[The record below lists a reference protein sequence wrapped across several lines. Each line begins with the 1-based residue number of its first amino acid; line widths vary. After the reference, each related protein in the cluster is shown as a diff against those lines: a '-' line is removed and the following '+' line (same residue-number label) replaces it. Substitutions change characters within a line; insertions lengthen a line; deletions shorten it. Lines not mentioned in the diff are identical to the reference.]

1 MALYKKEANFKRF
14 PIVDRGPSHYEELAA
29 QALESSKEHLN
40 LSYSQ
45 KLCGAEGAVEF
56 RDGGVYTY
64 DNHGKRYL
72 DCLGGYGIF
81 NVGHRHPR
89 VIAAV
94 KAQLDQVCLHSQ
106 DLLNPWA
113 AYLAKQ
119 LAAVAPGDL
128 QYTFFCNSGTE
139 AVEGALK
146 LARLYTGKSEI
157 ISTKNS
163 YHGVSMGALS
173 ATGREV
179 FRKPFEPLLNG
190 FTHVPFGDIDA
201 MEKAITKN
209 TAAVILEPIQG
220 EGGIFV
226 PPAGYLRKV
235 RQLTKKKGVLLILD
249 EVQTG
254 MGRTGRM
261 FGCEHEGVVPDI
273 MCLAKALGGGVMP
286 IGCFMS
292 TAKIW
297 KVLEPN
303 PSIHNSTF
311 GGNPLACTAAS
322 ATIEVLMDE
331 HLPAR
336 AAVMGNHFTR
346 KLQELRQRYP
356 RHLSDVRGRGLLI
369 GLEFTSKELRE
380 QVQVELFHRGVLVA
394 ATMNA
399 NRTIRIE
406 PPLIITES
414 QINFMIDTLEGILM
428 EVEPVE
434 INRVPS
440 ALPEKT
446 TKKSQQTEG
455 TKAAKALKKLLSGK
469 KSSKKN
475 KKKEAKELKSKAK
488 SPKAKSAKTRAAKN
502 KVSKTKSPK
511 TKAQKSNGRTDR
523 VHGGRR

>member
-1 MALYKKEANFKRF
+1 MAVYKKDVVRKRF
-14 PIVDRGPSHYEELAA
+14 PVVDRGPTHYEDIAE
-29 QALESSKEHLN
+29 QALENSIEHLN
-40 LSYSQ
+40 HAYRS
-45 KLCGAEGAVEF
+45 KLCGAEGVVEF

-81 NVGHRHPR
+81 NVGHRHPK

-113 AYLAKQ
+113 AHLARQ
-119 LAAVAPGDL
+119 LAALAPGDL
-128 QYTFFCNSGTE
+128 KYSFFCNSGTE
-139 AVEGALK
+139 AVEGAIK
-146 LARLYTGKSEI
+146 LARLYTGKTEI
-157 ISTKNS
+157 ISTKNA

-173 ATGREV
+173 ATGRDV

-190 FTHVPFGDIDA
+190 FVHVPFGDADA
-201 MEKAITKN
+201 LEKAIGKN

-220 EGGIFV
+220 EGGINV

-235 RQLTKKKGVLLILD
+235 RQITKKKGVLLILD

-254 MGRTGRM
+254 LGRTGRM
-261 FGCEHEGVVPDI
+261 FACEHEAVVPDI
-273 MCLAKALGGGVMP
+273 LCLAKALSGGVVP
-286 IGCFMS
+286 IGCFMATS
-292 TAKIW
+292 KIW

-303 PSIHNSTF
+303 PTIHNSTF

-322 ATIEVLMDE
+322 ACLEVLMEE

-336 AAVMGNHFTR
+336 SAVMGNYFMR
-346 KLQELRQRYP
+346 KLNELIDEYP
-356 RHLSDVRGRGLLI
+356 DYLSDVRGRGLLI

-380 QVQVELFHRGVLVA
+380 AVQVELFHRGVLVA

-414 QINFMIDTLEGILM
+414 QINLMIDTLESIL
-428 EVEPVE
+428 VELTPKGKW
-434 INRVPS
+434 RK
-440 ALPEKT
+440 A
-446 TKKSQQTEG
+446 KS
-455 TKAAKALKKLLSGK
+455 
-469 KSSKKN
+469 KN
-475 KKKEAKELKSKAK
+475 KKKKAK
-488 SPKAKSAKTRAAKN
+488 
-502 KVSKTKSPK
+502 
-511 TKAQKSNGRTDR
+511 
-523 VHGGRR
+523 

>member
-1 MALYKKEANFKRF
+1 MAVYKKQNYTRKF
-14 PIVDRGPSHYEELAA
+14 PVVDRGPSHYEAISH
-29 QALESSKEHLN
+29 QALDNSIEHLN
-40 LSYSQ
+40 NAYSK

-56 RDGGVYTY
+56 RDEGVYTF

-81 NVGHRHPR
+81 NVGHRHPK

-113 AYLAKQ
+113 AHLARQ
-119 LAAVAPGDL
+119 LAAIAPGDL
-128 QYTFFCNSGTE
+128 KYTFFCNSGTE
-139 AVEGALK
+139 AVEGAIK
-146 LARLYTGKSEI
+146 LARLYTGKTQI
-157 ISTKNS
+157 ISTRNA

-173 ATGREV
+173 ATGRDV
-179 FRKPFEPLLNG
+179 FRKPFEPLLTG
-190 FTHVPFGDIDA
+190 FVHVPFGDAAAIEA
-201 MEKAITKN
+201 AITKD

-220 EGGIFV
+220 EGGIYV

-235 RQLTKKKGVLLILD
+235 RQITKKKGVLLILD

-254 MGRTGRM
+254 LGRTGRM
-261 FGCEHEGVVPDI
+261 FACEHEDVVPDI
-273 MCLAKALGGGVMP
+273 ICLAKALSGGVVP

-303 PSIHNSTF
+303 PTIHNSTF

-322 ATIEVLMDE
+322 ACLEVLMEE

-336 AAVMGNHFTR
+336 SAVMGNYFMR
-346 KLQELRQRYP
+346 RLNELRGRFPKYICD
-356 RHLSDVRGRGLLI
+356 LRGRGLLI
-369 GLEFTSKELRE
+369 GLEFTSAELRE
-380 QVQVELFHRGVLVA
+380 SVQEELFYRGVLVA

-414 QINFMIDTLEGILM
+414 QINLMIDTLEGIL
-428 EVEPVE
+428 EDVTP
-434 INRVPS
+434 
-440 ALPEKT
+440 KG
-446 TKKSQQTEG
+446 KKRKQS
-455 TKAAKALKKLLSGK
+455 KLKK
-469 KSSKKN
+469 
-475 KKKEAKELKSKAK
+475 
-488 SPKAKSAKTRAAKN
+488 
-502 KVSKTKSPK
+502 
-511 TKAQKSNGRTDR
+511 
-523 VHGGRR
+523 

>member
-1 MALYKKEANFKRF
+1 MAGIPSGFRSQLREIFMAVYKKEPAIKRF
-14 PIVDRGPSHYEELAA
+14 STVERGPDHYEEIAA
-29 QALESSKEHLN
+29 LALENSIEHLN
-40 LSYSQ
+40 HSYRN

-81 NVGHRHPR
+81 NVGHRHPK

-113 AYLAKQ
+113 AHLASQ
-119 LAAVAPGDL
+119 LSSVAPGDL
-128 QYTFFCNSGTE
+128 KYTFFCNSGTE
-139 AVEGALK
+139 AVEGAIK
-146 LARLYTGKSEI
+146 LARLYTGKTEI

-190 FTHVPFGDIDA
+190 FVHVPFGDVDA
-201 MEKAITKN
+201 IEAAIGKH

-220 EGGIFV
+220 EGGIHV
-226 PPAGYLRKV
+226 PPPGYLRKV
-235 RQLTKKKGVLLILD
+235 RQITKKKGVLLILD

-261 FGCEHEGVVPDI
+261 FACEHEGVVPDI
-273 MCLAKALGGGVMP
+273 LCLAKALGGGVMP

-292 TAKIW
+292 TSKIW

-322 ATIEVLMDE
+322 ACLEVLMEE

-336 AAVMGNHFTR
+336 SAVMGNYFMR
-346 KLQELRQRYP
+346 ALSELRKQYP
-356 RHLSDVRGRGLLI
+356 EYIADVRGRGLLI
-369 GLEFTSKELRE
+369 GLEFTSRELRE
-380 QVQVELFHRGVLVA
+380 TVQEHLFHRGVLVA

-414 QINFMIDTLEGILM
+414 QINLMVETLEGIFHD
-428 EVEPVE
+428 VSP
-434 INRVPS
+434 
-440 ALPEKT
+440 K
-446 TKKSQQTEG
+446 G
-455 TKAAKALKKLLSGK
+455 KLRK
-469 KSSKKN
+469 D
-475 KKKEAKELKSKAK
+475 KKKRK
-488 SPKAKSAKTRAAKN
+488 
-502 KVSKTKSPK
+502 
-511 TKAQKSNGRTDR
+511 
-523 VHGGRR
+523 